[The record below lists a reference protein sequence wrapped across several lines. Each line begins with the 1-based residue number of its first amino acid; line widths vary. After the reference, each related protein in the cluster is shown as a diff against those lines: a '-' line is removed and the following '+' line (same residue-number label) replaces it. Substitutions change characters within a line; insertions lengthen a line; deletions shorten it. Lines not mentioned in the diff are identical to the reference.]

1 MGNSKQLQVG
11 NQTEVMV
18 TELFKKHGYWAH
30 ILQKGKDG
38 GQPVD
43 VVALKNNINWLI
55 DAKHVED
62 EISFPFSRIESNQL
76 TCMDYAYNFA
86 GIKRTGFAIYFERV
100 GKLYYLPY
108 LKLLKMKEEKRKS
121 VRYDELYEMESYLK

>member
-18 TELFKKHGYWAH
+18 TELFKKYGYWAH

-38 GQPVD
+38 GQPCD
-43 VVALKNNINWLI
+43 VVAMKENINWQI

-62 EISFPFSRIESNQL
+62 EISFPFSRIESNQI
-76 TCMDYAYNFA
+76 TSMDYALNFSR
-86 GIKRTGFAIYFERV
+86 IKNLGFAIYFERFN
-100 GKLYYLPY
+100 KLYFMHFLKYLE
-108 LKLLKMKEEKRKS
+108 LKNQKRKS